1 MAKCRYFSCW
11 SRW

>member
-1 MAKCRYFSCW
+1 MAKCRDFSCW